1 MIRANVVAKAFY
13 CETHRINGGYI
24 QNRRLTKAALRKVLV
39 LASGHILYGVCRDEM
54 GRLSTYF
61 IWVNDEELSML
72 ASLAMSVPQ
81 MIIHAMH
88 A

>member
-1 MIRANVVAKAFY
+1 MIRANVVTKAFY
-13 CETHRINGGYI
+13 CETHRINGGST
-24 QNRRLTKAALRKVLV
+24 QNYRLSKAALNKVRN

-61 IWVNDEELSML
+61 IWVNDEELAMI
-72 ASLAMSVPQ
+72 AGLAMSIPR
-81 MIIHAMH
+81 MLIHAMH